1 MISRVC
7 KWQGVMLE
15 TRLNIHLSR
24 CENPESQNCFTPA
37 TEEVCNS
44 CADRIAV
51 EGSDE
56 LANSMAAEVYDV
68 EVSEHSAE
76 ILANLDA
83 HYCAECVQ
91 KQEVQ

>member
-1 MISRVC
+1 MIKRVC
-7 KWQGVMLE
+7 KWQGIMLE

-24 CENPESQNCFTPA
+24 CENPDSQNCYTPA

-44 CADRIAV
+44 CPNRRPV
-51 EGSDE
+51 EGFDE
-56 LANSMAAEVYDV
+56 LADSMAEVYNA

-76 ILANLDA
+76 ILANLEA

-91 KQEVQ
+91 KQEE